1 MTTPLFILPTL
12 HRPVPAKPVR
22 TKRRPPVSFNIF
34 PDIDHDLAQAVR
46 QAVGGDLWI
55 AQSYR
60 VGFAKAP
67 PSLSGWAAV
76 PATPGYSFGE
86 IDFRADIYALGQD
99 GYSIDPGRVPG
110 RPHQVQDLGPI
121 IFLLADQTRTP
132 VLDKPV
138 LDTLLDAEP
147 IIRSRVLVLDWRG
160 KQVPWR
166 GDSLPIQD
174 LVFEP
179 LSERHATDNRQR
191 AIDLFEW
198 WWRLNAEMVFQYTA
212 RLVLPLLRQHIF
224 SSPGEVQGFLD
235 LTRREQSSLGELVER
250 WSTPSGSGLYGC
262 DLSAEDIGTWA
273 SLGVVTVVSPEG
285 EMRRCTD
292 PVLWR
297 RTPTDTISI
306 TDRGRELAQLI
317 HKDCWDPGILRR
329 LQEWADAGIG
339 ASRAAMETYIRR
351 YFGRQLT
358 FAKARVNSLSA

>member
-1 MTTPLFILPTL
+1 MTTPLLVLPTL
-12 HRPVPAKPVR
+12 HRPAPAKPVR
-22 TKRRPPVSFNIF
+22 TKRRPVSFKIF

-46 QAVGGDLWI
+46 KAVGGDLWI

-60 VGFAKAP
+60 VGFTKAP
-67 PSLSGWAAV
+67 PNLSGWSAV

-110 RPHQVQDLGPI
+110 RPYVVQDLGPI
-121 IFLLADQTRTP
+121 IFLLADETRTP

-147 IIRSRVLVLDWRG
+147 GIRSRVLVLDWRG
-160 KQVPWR
+160 NQVPWR
-166 GDSLPIQD
+166 GNNHLIPD

-224 SSPGEVQGFLD
+224 ASPGEVQGFLD
-235 LTRREQSSLGELVER
+235 LARCEQSSLGELVER

-262 DLSAEDIGTWA
+262 DLSAEAIGTWA
-273 SLGVVTVVSPEG
+273 SLGLVTVVSPEG

-292 PVLWR
+292 PILWR

-306 TDRGRELAQLI
+306 TDRGRELARLV

-329 LQEWADAGIG
+329 LQEWADAGID

-358 FAKARVNSLSA
+358 FTKAQVNSLSA